1 MQRGLPPRPPHLLLV
16 FNAQR
21 AQQVVRDGWQHV
33 GGYTKPKLVHIACRQ
48 TGYGQDKASGASAS
62 NTSVASNAYD
72 GASKQPLRLFRLFQF
87 NPLQTGLGEATPS
100 AAPHHCRPAPHS
112 SSPFQT
118 GPGAPTSAAS
128 QWHPTSTPHSS
139 TPPTTLNTVQFQA
152 YLKSNCFE
160 AIPLPPCPP
169 SATLGGPHG
178 SANSASLTSISTA
191 NDGSDDEHGSSKSP
205 GPNAASPASYTS
217 YTSDGPKLFD
227 GFDHTH
233 PEMTAWLMIR
243 DEDDEH

>member
-48 TGYGQDKASGASAS
+48 TGYVNQGPRQGL
-62 NTSVASNAYD
+62 
-72 GASKQPLRLFRLFQF
+72 GCQRLQHLRRLQRLRWG
-87 NPLQTGLGEATPS
+87 LQTTPQ
-100 AAPHHCRPAPHS
+100 ALPALPIQSLADWIGRAHPIRRS
-112 SSPFQT
+112 S
-118 GPGAPTSAAS
+118 
-128 QWHPTSTPHSS
+128 
-139 TPPTTLNTVQFQA
+139 
-152 YLKSNCFE
+152 
-160 AIPLPPCPP
+160 PLPPSTSLFQSLSDWTRSAHIRCFSVAPNVYPPLFDTADNIKHGAISSLPQEQLLRSNSPPPLPP

-217 YTSDGPKLFD
+217 YTSYTSDGPKLFD

-233 PEMTAWLMIR
+233 PEMTAWLMI
-243 DEDDEH
+243 